1 MQMTIRGFVRNF
13 QELVEQ
19 QITRNSVQ
27 IGKGQCANFE
37 EYKRKVGF
45 NDGLHAANALADEML
60 KKMEESSD
68 DKDLPTM
75 GGKR

>member
-13 QELVEQ
+13 QELIQ
-19 QITRNSVQ
+19 TQITRNSVQ
-27 IGKGQCANFE
+27 IGKGQCASFE

-45 NDGLHAANALADEML
+45 NDGLNAANALADEML
-60 KKMEESSD
+60 KKMEESGD

-75 GGKR
+75 GGKK